1 MLYILK
7 LHQNIQEDL
16 ASATSISEF
25 SLAQPILQFSIT
37 RAKRLTSFEM
47 KAELTECE
55 ENDLMDDYRVMSS
68 IDNLQV
74 QSLGSI
80 VEMMIV
86 DPK

>member
-16 ASATSISEF
+16 ASATSISKF
-25 SLAQPILQFSIT
+25 SLAIPILQFSIT
-37 RAKRLTSFEM
+37 RAKRLTSVEM
-47 KAELTECE
+47 KAESTECDEDDLE
-55 ENDLMDDYRVMSS
+55 EDYGGISS

-80 VEMMIV
+80 IEMMTV
-86 DPK
+86 STR